1 MFLCRQCYIDSIDH
15 KLDTAYDKSKDGKR
29 EDPGCMVWGPGSS
42 PSKCFETALN
52 MTMTKFGDFHKSTSK
67 LRSRRFKAFDKIEC
81 TLASRGSSAART
93 FTWDRFSHSKAV

>member
-1 MFLCRQCYIDSIDH
+1 MFLRRRIDSIDH

-29 EDPGCMVWGPGSS
+29 EDAGCMVWGPGSS

-52 MTMTKFGDFHKSTSK
+52 MAKFGDFHKSTSK

-81 TLASRGSSAART
+81 TLAFRGSSAA
-93 FTWDRFSHSKAV
+93 